1 MPERCPVASDK
12 IQIMYNIVMKEISL
26 KYLTNFTNATVEAF
40 PVICLGPAE
49 HLLCVKHSENDRD
62 VSHLIRGKR
71 SLLSATSRASVGVI
85 IRGDDAGVHELG
97 GGGCVLHR
105 LQDVATHEGGTALTE
120 PIALDTSHL
129 PVASCNEAP
138 LKD

>member
-40 PVICLGPAE
+40 PVICLGPAK
-49 HLLCVKHSENDRD
+49 HLLCVKHSENDES
-62 VSHLIRGKR
+62 VSNPIHGIW
-71 SLLSATSRASVGVI
+71 SLLSATSRASVCVI

-97 GGGCVLHR
+97 GGGCVLHG
-105 LQDVATHEGGTALTE
+105 LEDVATHEGGAALTE
-120 PIALDTSHL
+120 PIALDTGHL
-129 PVASCNEAP
+129 PVAGC
-138 LKD
+138 KQGH